1 MHMGMRRI
9 KHSFG
14 FTLLELLVVI
24 AITAMLLAVMLPGLR
39 QAKKQAQQVVCLNHL
54 RQCGIAAGLYTQ
66 NYNEFYPVAYRIRYS
81 EEQSLMQIE
90 SWDFSHTTRF
100 GEEGAGENM
109 TPGLLWESNDPTAVQ
124 QCPGYKGG
132 SNSGGEQFTGYNYNT
147 SYIGHGSAE
156 SIPEPA
162 KAAMVR
168 SPARTALF
176 GDGQY
181 GSGANK
187 YMRAPWENPGDCSF
201 VGRYAGT
208 QGFRHRG
215 QTNVAFCDGHVES
228 LRDCFKKT
236 YTEDI
241 PMIAEGTGFLSA
253 DNSMY
258 DLK

>member
-1 MHMGMRRI
+1 MGMRRI
-9 KHSFG
+9 ERRLG
-14 FTLLELLVVI
+14 FTLMELLVVM
-24 AITAMLLAVMLPGLR
+24 AITALLLSVMLPGLR
-39 QAKKQAQQVVCLNHL
+39 QAQKQAQQVVCLSHL
-54 RQCGIAAGLYTQ
+54 RQCAMAAGFYTQ
-66 NYNEFYPVAYRIRYS
+66 NYNGFYPMAYRIRYS
-81 EEQSLMQIE
+81 EEQSLMQVE

-100 GEEGAGENM
+100 GEGGTGTDM
-109 TPGLLWESNDPTAVQ
+109 LPGLLWESNDPAAVQ

-132 SNSGGEQFTGYNYNT
+132 SNSGSEPFTGYNYNT

-168 SPARTALF
+168 LPACTALF

-181 GSGANK
+181 GAGANK
-187 YMRAPWENPGDCSF
+187 YMRAPWENPGDSSF

-228 LRDCFKKT
+228 QRDCFKKT
-236 YTEDI
+236 YAEDI
-241 PMIAEGTGFLSA
+241 PLIAEGTGFLSA